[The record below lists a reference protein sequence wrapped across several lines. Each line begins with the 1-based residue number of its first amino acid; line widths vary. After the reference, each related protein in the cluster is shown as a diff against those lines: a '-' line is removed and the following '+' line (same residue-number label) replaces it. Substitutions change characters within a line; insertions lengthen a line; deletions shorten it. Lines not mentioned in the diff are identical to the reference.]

1 MDENKAFKMGMKHP
15 SPAIIRLFITQAI
28 ADTVEKECAENT
40 SLSFGTKANTII
52 DEAITKAC
60 KEFDQYGI
68 FAGTFIK
75 KDKEDA

>member
-15 SPAIIRLFITQAI
+15 SPAIIRLFVTQAI

-40 SLSFGTKANTII
+40 SLTFGTRANTII
-52 DEAITKAC
+52 DEAITNAC
-60 KEFDQYGI
+60 KEFDKYGI
-68 FAGTFIK
+68 FAGIM